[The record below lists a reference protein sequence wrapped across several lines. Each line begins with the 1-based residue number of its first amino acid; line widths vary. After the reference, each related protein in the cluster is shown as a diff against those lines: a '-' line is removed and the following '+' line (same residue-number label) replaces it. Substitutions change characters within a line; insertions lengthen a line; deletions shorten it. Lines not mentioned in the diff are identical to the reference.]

1 MLRVFVCVHDLTQ
14 WMRGEGYRQ
23 SITAS
28 NMDSGNGKLDGK
40 EGGCPWKN
48 EVLFCLFVFICL
60 SVYRSDCLSVCLCIF
75 LFVWTSLWQYV
86 IMLRAPIGQ
95 QTFFLKQQTLAAGQI
110 LLHFYSAQSWLS
122 LEILLIQHNSP
133 FSSCIKRKNKK
144 KIRPSWWLTEFPM
157 VLHSMSTWSI
167 CLETMAAI
175 KTTLCFSCF
184 VYITQSLLST
194 SVSLYPIDCAAEL
207 RSLFLAYLKAIRA
220 TCLNYRKVH
229 DCFRIF
235 SWFYIE
241 RHLNSSLII
250 FRISKQLL
258 WNH

>member
-14 WMRGEGYRQ
+14 WMHGEGYRQ

-48 EVLFCLFVFICL
+48 EVWNKCVSFYSCLFVFICL

-122 LEILLIQHNSP
+122 LEILLHSTQ
-133 FSSCIKRKNKK
+133 FS
-144 KIRPSWWLTEFPM
+144 F
-157 VLHSMSTWSI
+157 
-167 CLETMAAI
+167 
-175 KTTLCFSCF
+175 F
-184 VYITQSLLST
+184 LL
-194 SVSLYPIDCAAEL
+194 YQEE
-207 RSLFLAYLKAIRA
+207 K
-220 TCLNYRKVH
+220 
-229 DCFRIF
+229 
-235 SWFYIE
+235 
-241 RHLNSSLII
+241 
-250 FRISKQLL
+250 
-258 WNH
+258 